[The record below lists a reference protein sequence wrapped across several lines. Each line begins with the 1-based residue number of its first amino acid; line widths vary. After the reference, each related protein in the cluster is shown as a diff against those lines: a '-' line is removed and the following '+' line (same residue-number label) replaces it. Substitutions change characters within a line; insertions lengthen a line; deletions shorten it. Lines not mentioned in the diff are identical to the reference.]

1 METDNQI
8 RLFIDGQ
15 PESKKKDLTV
25 LHELI
30 LKIIPNAK
38 LWLLDGK
45 NDQGKVVSN
54 PNIGYGSVLMNY
66 ADGSKREFYK
76 IEISPNSTGI
86 SIYVMG
92 LKDKNFLIKQFGDLL
107 GKAKITGYCIKFRNL
122 DEININVLE
131 KGLKGCL

>member
-8 RLFIDGQ
+8 RLFVDGQ
-15 PESKKKDLTV
+15 PEAKKKDLTV

-30 LKIIPNAK
+30 LRIIPNAK
-38 LWLLDGK
+38 LWFLDGK

-54 PNIGYGSVLMNY
+54 TNIGYGSVLMNY

-76 IEISPNSTGI
+76 IGISPNSTGI

-92 LKDKNFLIKQFGDLL
+92 LKDKNFLIEQFGDLL
-107 GKAKITGYCIKFRNL
+107 GKTKMTGYCIKFRNL